1 MWVKMFL
8 KFLGNIWLGF
18 WMFLIFCFV
27 PSCLEAIVVM
37 HTTVSWVSS
46 ILMFSVSHIQATIG
60 YSVLRRVH
68 KLGLNK
74 LEIESLSQHWTHIT
88 TLDFKDKVIWKIG
101 VAETQFLYFEDIQFF
116 YYYIFHL

>member
-46 ILMFSVSHIQATIG
+46 ILMFPVSHIQATIG
-60 YSVLRRVH
+60 YSVHRRVH

-74 LEIESLSQHWTHIT
+74 LEIESLSQ
-88 TLDFKDKVIWKIG
+88 
-101 VAETQFLYFEDIQFF
+101 IQ
-116 YYYIFHL
+116 IF